1 MQRAL
6 KPSTLVPRGFVVDGT
21 SSDGPGLVI
30 AVRPVSRTSKCPGCK
45 TNSERVHSRY
55 HRRLADLP
63 LAGRPVRLV
72 VVARRFHCDALLCGR
87 RIFVERFDQDVLA
100 PWARRTAPLHHILH
114 HPGPALGGP
123 PAAQFSP
130 RPMLLAPW
138 ALTGERPS

>member
-72 VVARRFHCDALLCGR
+72 VVARRFPCDPVLFGR
-87 RIFVERFDQDVLA
+87 RIFFGRFDQDVLA
-100 PWARRTAPLHHILH
+100 PWAPRARPLRPIVPPPRLS
-114 HPGPALGGP
+114 LGGP
-123 PAAQFSP
+123 
-130 RPMLLAPW
+130 
-138 ALTGERPS
+138 

>member
-72 VVARRFHCDALLCGR
+72 VVARRFFCYAVLLRG
-87 RIFVERFDQDVLA
+87 RIFVSRFLLV
-100 PWARRTAPLHHILH
+100 
-114 HPGPALGGP
+114 G
-123 PAAQFSP
+123 AA
-130 RPMLLAPW
+130 AW
-138 ALTGERPS
+138 V

>member
-45 TNSERVHSRY
+45 TNSERVHSGY

-72 VVARRFHCDALLCGR
+72 VVARPFYCVAVLCRGR
-87 RIFVERFDQDVLA
+87 LFVERFYHVVLVPLA
-100 PWARRTAPLHHILH
+100 PRAPPLRRN
-114 HPGPALGGP
+114 
-123 PAAQFSP
+123 
-130 RPMLLAPW
+130 
-138 ALTGERPS
+138 

>member
-72 VVARRFHCDALLCGR
+72 VAPRFHCDARPFGR
-87 RIFVERFDQDVLA
+87 RIFFERLDPDVLA
-100 PWARRTAPLHHILH
+100 PW
-114 HPGPALGGP
+114 GP
-123 PAAQFSP
+123 PTP
-130 RPMLLAPW
+130 RL
-138 ALTGERPS
+138 RPHGHPPRACLGWP